1 MSKDALSRD
10 AISNDAAFIRNP
22 VEEDPKLIKRR
33 RTKNKAFVVA
43 LAIPVIIVL
52 IVLGHMLVTIAVNG
66 SKALNIDFFTQAQKP
81 FGDPGGGVANAILGS
96 LIVVGL
102 ATMLSLPIS
111 ILAALYLAENAQK
124 KLAKL
129 VLVLVNA
136 LQGIPSIIVGIVIY
150 TWLVI
155 PMRGFSA
162 FSGSVA
168 LAFIMIPL
176 LTTNMREIFAL
187 VPGSYREAAL
197 SLGVP
202 QWRTAFGVILP
213 AAKQGILS
221 ATGLGVA
228 RIAGE
233 TAPLLFTAFGSPYIS
248 TALGKPISA
257 LPLVIYEYIKSPYDD
272 WHQKAWGAAFI
283 LVCFVFVMTV
293 SMNLKKDKQA

>member
-10 AISNDAAFIRNP
+10 AISNDAAFRRNP
-22 VEEDPKLIKRR
+22 VEEDPKLVRRR

-102 ATMLSLPIS
+102 ATVLSLPIS

-124 KLAKL
+124 WLAKL
-129 VLVLVNA
+129 VLILVNA

>member
-10 AISNDAAFIRNP
+10 AISNDAAFRRNP
-22 VEEDPKLIKRR
+22 VEEDPKLIRRR

-102 ATMLSLPIS
+102 ATVLSLPIS

-124 KLAKL
+124 WLAKL
-129 VLVLVNA
+129 VLILVNA

-283 LVCFVFVMTV
+283 LVCFIFVMTV

>member
-1 MSKDALSRD
+1 MSRD
-10 AISNDAAFIRNP
+10 ALPKDATLRGNP
-22 VEEDPKLIKRR
+22 IEEDPKLIRRR
-33 RTKNKAFVVA
+33 RTKNKAFALA
-43 LAIPVIIVL
+43 LAIPVILVL

-66 SKALNIDFFTQAQKP
+66 IKALNIEFFTQAQKP

-102 ATMLSLPIS
+102 ATVLSLPIS

-124 KLAKL
+124 RLAKL

-150 TWLVI
+150 TWLVV

-187 VPGSYREAAL
+187 VPASYREAAL

-202 QWRTAFGVILP
+202 QWRTALGVILP

-248 TALGKPISA
+248 TALSKPISA

>member
-22 VEEDPKLIKRR
+22 VEDNPKLIRRR
-33 RTKNKAFVVA
+33 RTKNKAFVIA

-66 SKALNIDFFTQAQKP
+66 SKALNIDFFAQAQKP

-102 ATMLSLPIS
+102 ATVLSLPIS
-111 ILAALYLAENAQK
+111 ILAALYLAENAK
-124 KLAKL
+124 KRLAKL